1 MHVQLLKSK
10 IHKARVTQSDLHYE
24 GSLTL
29 DAELMSAAD
38 MVPGE
43 RVQIVNLNNGSR
55 IETYLIEGEVG
66 SGVCALNG
74 PAARSG
80 AVGDPVHV
88 ISYCLLEAG
97 EDTRNM
103 PLTVHVSEDNRP
115 TGV

>member
-1 MHVQLLKSK
+1 MMRIVAKSK
-10 IHKARVTQSDLHYE
+10 VHGLRVTETVLHYE

-43 RVQIVNLNNGSR
+43 RVQIVNLNTGSR

-103 PLTVHVSEDNRP
+103 PLTVHVSEGNRP
-115 TGV
+115 TGA